1 MSDHRREQIAAA
13 AEVFERVLRG
23 YEDAPSDR
31 SRNGHPPRAERVQMA
46 QLKTAAARTMDLY
59 SQLVQ
64 EALEAAIHLAEDLVP
79 SLGAGGEAPLTLAG
93 RPGATVA
100 TPVWIHNVTDARVS
114 GVRLRMTDLS
124 APTGGSIVGAL
135 AGFEPDE
142 LAIEPGASGETLL
155 SLRIPHDATPAV
167 YHGHLLAGALP
178 AAALAV
184 RLEVDV

>member
-1 MSDHRREQIAAA
+1 MSDLRREQIEAA

-23 YEDAPSDR
+23 YDDAPAK
-31 SRNGHPPRAERVQMA
+31 GKPPRVELA
-46 QLKTAAARTMDLY
+46 QLRTAAARTMDLY

-79 SLGAGGEAPLTLAG
+79 SLGAGGEAPLTLTG
-93 RPGATVA
+93 RPGATVT
-100 TPVWIHNVTDARVS
+100 TPVWIHNVTEAAVG

-124 APTGGSIVGAL
+124 AATGGRIVGAL
-135 AGFEPDE
+135 AGFEPDALE
-142 LAIEPGASGETLL
+142 IGPGASGETRL

-178 AAALAV
+178 GVALAV
-184 RLEVDV
+184 RLEVEP